1 MEFVNDKDIAYNS
14 LTSGPS
20 SGDVYALSISTLLQS
35 LESSQM

>member
-1 MEFVNDKDIAYNS
+1 MEFVNNKDIAYSS

-20 SGDVYALSISTLLQS
+20 SEDEYGFSISTLLQS

>member
-1 MEFVNDKDIAYNS
+1 MEYVNDKDIAYIS

-20 SGDVYALSISTLLQS
+20 SEDEYALSISTLLQS

>member
-1 MEFVNDKDIAYNS
+1 MEFVNNKDIAYSS

-20 SGDVYALSISTLLQS
+20 SEGVYALSISTLLQS